1 MLDTR
6 NQKSSFSGSNPKS
19 EMTVTKKLLLL
30 VVLLLAGIRAYG
42 QPVEIARANRC
53 YGSGSTYTW
62 SIKDED
68 FALKKSPKLTH
79 PFAQNLVSHELSLEV
94 SEFQLHQEYYSSI
107 LDQASPSIVVFKEGN
122 FLIVWQDESF
132 GDRDIYAQK
141 FDSSG
146 TALGINFRILGEID
160 LSDRLHPDVAR
171 LGDSSFIL
179 VWVEEEEQNIYAQK
193 FDPDF
198 SPNSVPIQVNEAPIS
213 NPYLRP
219 VMATFPD
226 GGFVVTWQDT
236 RTGIDIYARR
246 FNSSGYPLSP
256 SFKVNGGNSF
266 LPESPSVA
274 TDTSG
279 VFVIVWTDFRDGD
292 RDIYFQRYSSGGSS
306 LDTNLIA
313 NTDVATEIQDQPRV
327 AFGKSKDFMITW
339 VDFRNGNEDIFV
351 RLFSWDGMPRISDRK
366 VNSDLGSDGQWFP
379 DIGADSNGHFIVAWA
394 DYRGELPAVY
404 AQKFDTNGTR
414 SGPNILISD
423 SLATGEKQMTS
434 IWVKEPGDYVVS
446 WWNARDLNFDIYAQ
460 MVNPVG
466 ILKGQNIKANDD
478 LLPGDANGNGEISIT
493 DVVYALNYLYNKGPA
508 PDPLQICDVNC
519 DGSIGITDVV
529 RVINYLYNDG
539 PPPC

>member
-1 MLDTR
+1 MKPRSLLPLILVLA
-6 NQKSSFSGSNPKS
+6 GY
-19 EMTVTKKLLLL
+19 LLLPQD
-30 VVLLLAGIRAYG
+30 VLSDQLLRSVSDFQVNQEDY
-42 QPVEIARANRC
+42 P
-53 YGSGSTYTW
+53 ST
-62 SIKDED
+62 
-68 FALKKSPKLTH
+68 F
-79 PFAQNLVSHELSLEV
+79 
-94 SEFQLHQEYYSSI
+94 
-107 LDQASPSIVVFKEGN
+107 DQTSPSVVVFKNRG
-122 FLIVWQDESF
+122 FLAVWQDERN
-132 GDRDIYAQK
+132 GDWDIYAQK

-146 TALGINFRILGEID
+146 TAVGSNFEIPQDLDFQNQIN
-160 LSDRLHPDVAR
+160 PDVAR
-171 LGDSSFIL
+171 IEDSSFIV
-179 VWVEEEEQNIYAQK
+179 VWVEKDEQNISAQR
-193 FDPDF
+193 FHWDLSPDG
-198 SPNSVPIQVNEAPIS
+198 SPILVNEAQIPT
-213 NPYLRP
+213 PDLKP
-219 VMATFPD
+219 ALAAFPD
-226 GGFVVTWQDT
+226 SGFVVTWQDT